1 VLEIILAAYESAATA
16 RSGLAALAAWADYL
30 VQGTAPMLRKDRN
43 LQVWLDCRE
52 TAVMFL
58 AEAKPRLGKA
68 EDEFDAAIAQCRI
81 VADRLRE
88 VREVVPRIET
98 TWAERR
104 AFGSPDAAA
113 VICRAG
119 EAEAEAL
126 QGLQGV
132 VAALP

>member
-1 VLEIILAAYESAATA
+1 
-16 RSGLAALAAWADYL
+16 
-30 VQGTAPMLRKDRN
+30 
-43 LQVWLDCRE
+43 VWLDCRE
-52 TAVMFL
+52 TAVMSL
-58 AEAKPRLGKA
+58 AEAESRLGKA

-88 VREVVPRIET
+88 VRELLPRIET

-104 AFGSPDAAA
+104 AFRSPEAAA

-126 QGLQGV
+126 QGLQRV